1 MKPSRM
7 HRIVSLLRLVL
18 ALCALSGLASVAAA
32 APPVV
37 ATPELG
43 AAPADAPVL
52 VPGDAPFVLHPASVR
67 IPKVPA
73 GYEES
78 HVGSWLV
85 VRYPEGTRNR
95 MAPLLEA
102 AEAFREKVR
111 THMGS
116 NVMPDGNAPVQM
128 HVARNFEDMA
138 KLAPE
143 GLPPPAYA
151 QGVAYS
157 PLRLVLLTLIAPRSF
172 EGVDVVETGLHELA
186 HVAVHDATGGNHVPR
201 WFNEGIAI
209 HESGEKP
216 WERRKVLWEAAA
228 TKDLLPLS
236 ELDRSFPESQEEV
249 GLAYAQAAD
258 FVRFLLREEDRART
272 ASLFERVRN
281 GQSLDS
287 ALTDAYGAD
296 LRRLEYQWQKNL
308 ESSTSTGALV
318 SIGSL
323 AWVVGAAALVA
334 AYVRRR
340 RKNKLVLERWAKEEA
355 MADARREA
363 ELAAL
368 RHAREEAERALSE
381 ANAPKAVP
389 NWELPR
395 VHHDGGWHTLH

>member
-1 MKPSRM
+1 MRSWWVLL
-7 HRIVSLLRLVL
+7 VSVWLT
-18 ALCALSGLASVAAA
+18 LSASFASAAG
-32 APPVV
+32 
-37 ATPELG
+37 PELR

-52 VPGDAPFVLHPASVR
+52 VPGDAPFVLQPASVR
-67 IPKVPA
+67 IPSVPA
-73 GYEES
+73 GYDEEKI
-78 HVGSWLV
+78 GTWLV
-85 VRYPEGTRNR
+85 VRFPSGTRSR
-95 MAPLLEA
+95 MTPLLEA
-102 AEAFREKVR
+102 ASAFREKLRSHTGFDVLA
-111 THMGS
+111 
-116 NVMPDGNAPVQM
+116 DGAAPVQM
-128 HVARNFEDMA
+128 HIARNYDDMA

-143 GLPPPAYA
+143 GLPPPPYA

-157 PLRLVLLTLIAPRSF
+157 PLRLVLVTLIAPQTY
-172 EGVDVVETGLHELA
+172 EGVDVLETGLHELA
-186 HVAVHDATGGNHVPR
+186 HVAVYDATGGNHVPR

-228 TKDLLPLS
+228 THELLPLE
-236 ELDRSFPESQEEV
+236 ELDRTFPDAPGEV

-272 ASLFERVRN
+272 ASLFARVRA

-287 ALTDAYGAD
+287 ALGDAYGAD
-296 LRRLEYQWQKNL
+296 LRRLEYQWRKGV

-318 SIGSL
+318 WVGSMVWTIG
-323 AWVVGAAALVA
+323 AIALII

-340 RKNKLVLERWAKEEA
+340 RKNKVVLARWAKEEA
-355 MADARREA
+355 LVDARRAA

-368 RHAREEAERALSE
+368 RHAREEAECA
-381 ANAPKAVP
+381 AATPVATPAAAAVP

>member
-1 MKPSRM
+1 MKALWA
-7 HRIVSLLRLVL
+7 IL
-18 ALCALSGLASVAAA
+18 ALWVAVFWTQPAFASD
-32 APPVV
+32 PVV
-37 ATPELG
+37 S
-43 AAPADAPVL
+43 ADAPVL
-52 VPGDAPFVLHPASVR
+52 VPGDAPFVLQPGSVR
-67 IPKVPA
+67 IPAVPA
-73 GYEES
+73 GYEEAKI
-78 HVGSWLV
+78 GTWLV
-85 VRYPEGTRNR
+85 VRFPQGTRTR
-95 MAPLLEA
+95 MTPLLEA
-102 AEAFREKVR
+102 AEAFREKLR
-111 THMGS
+111 THMGT
-116 NVMPDGNAPVQM
+116 NVLADGPSPVNM
-128 HVARNFEDMA
+128 HIARNFEDMA

-151 QGVAYS
+151 QGVAYA
-157 PLRLVLLTLIAPRSF
+157 PLRLVLVTLIAPSSF
-172 EGVDVVETGLHELA
+172 EGVDVLETGLHELA

-201 WFNEGIAI
+201 WFNEGLAI

-228 TKDLLPLS
+228 THDLLPLAD
-236 ELDRSFPESQEEV
+236 LDRVFPESQAEV
-249 GLAYAQAAD
+249 SVAYAEAAD

-272 ASLFERVRN
+272 ASLFERVRA

-287 ALTDAYGAD
+287 ALNDAYGAD
-296 LRRLEYQWQKNL
+296 VRRLEYQWRKNL

-340 RKNKLVLERWAKEEA
+340 RKNKVVLARWAKEEA

-363 ELAAL
+363 ELVAL
-368 RHAREEAERALSE
+368 RLAREEAERALAE
-381 ANAPKAVP
+381 AEAPKAVP

>member
-1 MKPSRM
+1 MKSP
-7 HRIVSLLRLVL
+7 VQTFWAWLTFAWL
-18 ALCALSGLASVAAA
+18 ALSIGVASAAG
-32 APPVV
+32 
-37 ATPELG
+37 PELR

-52 VPGDAPFVLHPASVR
+52 VPGDAPFVLQPTSVR
-67 IPKVPA
+67 IPSVPA
-73 GYEES
+73 GYEEAKI
-78 HVGSWLV
+78 GSWLV
-85 VRYPEGTRNR
+85 VRFPEGTRAR
-95 MAPLLEA
+95 MTPLLEA
-102 AEAFREKVR
+102 AEGFRDKLR
-111 THMGS
+111 KHMGTD
-116 NVMPDGNAPVQM
+116 VLRDGETPVQM
-128 HVARNFEDMA
+128 HVARNFDDMA

-157 PLRLVLLTLIAPRSF
+157 PLRLVLVTLIAPHSYD
-172 EGVDVVETGLHELA
+172 GVDVLETGLHELA

-228 TKDLLPLS
+228 THELLPFT
-236 ELDRSFPESQEEV
+236 ELDRTFPEAQGEV
-249 GLAYAQAAD
+249 GVAYAQAAD

-281 GQSLDS
+281 GQSLEA
-287 ALTDAYGAD
+287 ALGDAYGAD
-296 LRRLEYQWQKNL
+296 LRRLEYQWKKGL

-323 AWVVGAAALVA
+323 AWVLGAAALVA
-334 AYVRRR
+334 AYIRRR
-340 RKNKLVLERWAKEEA
+340 RKNKLVLTRWAKEEA
-355 MADARREA
+355 LADARREA

-368 RHAREEAERALSE
+368 RHAREEAERALAE
-381 ANAPKAVP
+381 AEAPRAVP

>member
-1 MKPSRM
+1 MKLW
-7 HRIVSLLRLVL
+7 SLLVLCWL
-18 ALCALSGLASVAAA
+18 ALFAQPVLA
-32 APPVV
+32 APPGAAV
-37 ATPELG
+37 PELR
-43 AAPADAPVL
+43 AAAADAPVL
-52 VPGDAPFVLHPASVR
+52 VPGDAPFVLQPAAVR
-67 IPKVPA
+67 IPAVPA
-73 GYEES
+73 GYEEAR
-78 HVGSWLV
+78 VGSWLV
-85 VRYPEGTRNR
+85 VRFPEGTRSR
-95 MAPLLEA
+95 MTPLLKG

-111 THMGS
+111 SHMGT
-116 NVMPDGNAPVQM
+116 NVLPDGESPVQM
-128 HVARNFEDMA
+128 HVARNFDDMA

-157 PLRLVLLTLIAPRSF
+157 PLRLVLLTLVAPRSY

-228 TKDLLPLS
+228 THELLPLAD
-236 ELDRSFPESQEEV
+236 LDRSFPESQEDV
-249 GLAYAQAAD
+249 GIAYAQAAD
-258 FVRFLLREEDRART
+258 FVRYLLREEDRART

-281 GQSLDS
+281 GQSLEAALNDS
-287 ALTDAYGAD
+287 YGAD
-296 LRRLEYQWQKNL
+296 IRRLEYQWRQNL
-308 ESSTSTGALV
+308 ESTTSTGALV

-323 AWVVGAAALVA
+323 AWGVGAIALVI

-340 RKNKLVLERWAKEEA
+340 TKNKLVLARWAKEEA
-355 MADARREA
+355 FADARREA

-368 RHAREEAERALSE
+368 RHARAEAERALSE
-381 ANAPKAVP
+381 ANAPMAVP
-389 NWELPR
+389 AWEAPR

>member
-1 MKPSRM
+1 VGEWLIVRFPS
-7 HRIVSLLRLVL
+7 
-18 ALCALSGLASVAAA
+18 
-32 APPVV
+32 
-37 ATPELG
+37 
-43 AAPADAPVL
+43 
-52 VPGDAPFVLHPASVR
+52 
-67 IPKVPA
+67 
-73 GYEES
+73 
-78 HVGSWLV
+78 
-85 VRYPEGTRNR
+85 GTRSR
-95 MAPLLEA
+95 VAPLLEG
-102 AEAFREKVR
+102 AEAFREKLR

-116 NVMPDGNAPVQM
+116 NVLADESSPVQM
-128 HVARNFEDMA
+128 QIARNFDDMA

-151 QGVAYS
+151 QGVAYA
-157 PLRLVLLTLIAPRSF
+157 PLRLVLVTLIAPRSF
-172 EGVDVVETGLHELA
+172 EGVDVLETGLHELA

-216 WERRKVLWEAAA
+216 WERREVLWRAAA
-228 TKDLLPLS
+228 THDLVPLTA
-236 ELDRSFPESQEEV
+236 LDRNFPEGQEEV
-249 GLAYAQAAD
+249 GIAYAEAAD

-272 ASLFERVRN
+272 ASLFERVRA
-281 GQSLDS
+281 GQSLDA

-296 LRRLEYQWQKNL
+296 LRRLEYQWQKGL

-323 AWVVGAAALVA
+323 VWVVGAGALVV

-340 RKNKLVLERWAKEEA
+340 RKNKQVLTRWTREEA
-355 MADARREA
+355 LADARREA

-368 RHAREEAERALSE
+368 RHARAEAEKALAAAQAPRAVE
-381 ANAPKAVP
+381 